1 MGLQPIKH
9 QYASTPSNKNN
20 NGINFATSLNRLF
33 IARVSG
39 VAAQNGHFGGSTW
52 QSSLLSYHLHRGWIP
67 EITPGSWQPQ
77 LSSACK
83 AFQGLLFSTAASS
96 RRNGRSTP
104 PSCRSTLLPRF
115 SSSGFCST

>member
-39 VAAQNGHFGGSTW
+39 VAAQNGDFGGSTW
-52 QSSLLSYHLHRGWIP
+52 QSSLLSYHLHRGWIL
-67 EITPGSWQPQ
+67 EITLGSWPLQ
-77 LSSACK
+77 LSSPCK
-83 AFQGLLFSTAASS
+83 AFLAFPFSTVASS
-96 RRNGRSTP
+96 RRKGRSTP
-104 PSCRSTLLPRF
+104 PSGLSTLSPRC
-115 SSSGFCST
+115 SS